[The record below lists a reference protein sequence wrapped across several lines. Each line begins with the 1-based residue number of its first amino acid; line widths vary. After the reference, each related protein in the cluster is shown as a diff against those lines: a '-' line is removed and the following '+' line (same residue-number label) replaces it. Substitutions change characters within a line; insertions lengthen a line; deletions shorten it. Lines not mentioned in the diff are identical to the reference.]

1 MPIMAHYEAP
11 KISTLMQ
18 PCLQFS
24 VYFDSDHNKAL
35 RLFNL
40 IMGIIENNTRHII
53 TLRMGIT
60 EKLRRIWLFSANKT
74 TCLCSLKLALFCQ
87 H

>member
-35 RLFNL
+35 RLYTSTICNC
-40 IMGIIENNTRHII
+40 
-53 TLRMGIT
+53 T
-60 EKLRRIWLFSANKT
+60 EKLNVTNFGSY
-74 TCLCSLKLALFCQ
+74 
-87 H
+87 